1 MDRCPSNLPIDGASF
16 HPSFRR
22 VEVLSGTP
30 RRRRWSAEEKAAVV
44 AASLAPGAVA
54 RQVALRHGVH
64 PNQLYAWRRELAS
77 VDLGS
82 AEPNPGFVPVAVARS
97 SGGARPATGP
107 AVEIALSGAVVRVA
121 PGVEMGFLSAVLRAV
136 KSA

>member
-1 MDRCPSNLPIDGASF
+1 
-16 HPSFRR
+16 
-22 VEVLSGTP
+22 LSGTP

-44 AASLAPGAVA
+44 AASLAPGAVG

-64 PNQLYAWRRELAS
+64 PNQLYAWRRDLAS
-77 VDLGS
+77 VDFTDTG
-82 AEPNPGFVPVAVARS
+82 PNPGFVPVAVARS
-97 SGGARPATGP
+97 PASAGAGCGARSATGP
-107 AVEIALSGAVVRVA
+107 AVEIALGGAVVRVA